1 MVSWYSKKFSNPKR
15 EPVLVDYVR
24 TPLGSKKGTLNR
36 LRGDDMFVHTLKTI
50 MDRNPNVDWLKD
62 GEKGLNDVICG
73 CNSQIG
79 SCALDIA
86 KTSALSAGLPA
97 EIPGVSLNRQ
107 CASGMQAC
115 YFGWMSIA
123 SGDKDV
129 ILAGGVESQNVYPIM
144 ADMSVPDAFGGVV
157 TVPPNPLIS
166 QNPYVKIS
174 TKEYS
179 EMTGVAA
186 DISGQINSA
195 EVMGRV
201 WQKKSGLS
209 PEAFRD
215 ELDKLSVYSHEKANA
230 HFADRAKEIAPIKV
244 PNLDEKGK
252 PILDDKGQIVEGQFS
267 ITDKDEGPRSTKGM
281 YEKIKSLPGIVKRK
295 SGLLTAANSC
305 PTSDGASCTL
315 WTSREYAEQ
324 HGLKIRATLEACVS
338 VGTDAVLMLTGPV
351 KAVPLALERAEL
363 KMDDMDVIE
372 INEAF
377 STVVYASCYELG
389 LKWNDPR
396 LNPLGGAIAIGHPTG
411 CTGARLL
418 GTITQQLE
426 ASGKK
431 YGIGTLCVGLG
442 MGIAGI
448 MKREG
453 A

>member
-1 MVSWYSKKFSNPKR
+1 MVSWFSKKFTDPKR

-36 LRGDDMFVHTLKTI
+36 LRGDDLFTHCLATI
-50 MDRNPNVDWLKD
+50 KNRNQGIDW
-62 GEKGLNDVICG
+62 EKVSAQGLTDVICG

-86 KTSALSAGLPA
+86 KTSAMAAGFPH

-107 CASGMQAC
+107 CASGMQAI

-123 SGDKDV
+123 SGDKDAV
-129 ILAGGVESQNVYPIM
+129 LAGGIEVQNVYPIM
-144 ADMSVPDAFGGVV
+144 ADMSVPDASGG
-157 TVPPNPLIS
+157 TITIPPNPKLAK
-166 QNPYVKIS
+166 NPYVKKS
-174 TKEYS
+174 TDYYT
-179 EMTGVAA
+179 EMTGVKA

-195 EVMGRV
+195 EIMGHV
-201 WQKKSGLS
+201 WCKKSGLS

-215 ELDKLSVYSHEKANA
+215 ELDKLSVYSHKKANE
-230 HFADRAKEIAPIKV
+230 HFAERAKEIAPIEV
-244 PNLDEKGK
+244 PNLDEKGN
-252 PILDDKGQIVEGQFS
+252 PILDEKGELVPGQTS
-267 ITDKDEGPRSTKGM
+267 ITDKDEGPRPTNGM
-281 YEKIKSLPGIVKRK
+281 YEKIKKLPGIVRRK
-295 SGLLTAANSC
+295 SGFLTAANSC
-305 PTSDGASCTL
+305 PTTDGAAATL
-315 WTSREYAEQ
+315 WTSRAFAQE

-338 VGTDAVLMLTGPV
+338 VGTDGVLMLTGPID
-351 KAVPLALERAEL
+351 AIPLALKRAEL
-363 KMDDMDVIE
+363 KLDDMDVIE

-377 STVVYASCYELG
+377 STVVYASCHDLG
-389 LKWNDPR
+389 LKWDDPR

-418 GTITQQLE
+418 GTITHQLE

-431 YGIGTLCVGLG
+431 YGIGSLCVGLG

-448 MKREG
+448 IKREG